1 MSKKCCGMIYS
12 DDEKVCKICKKP
24 LVDDN
29 TGDSGDIETV
39 QFGDKEMTET
49 EAAKES
55 EDDYEES
62 GEAEEAKEEYEESD
76 EAEEEYDNADVTG
89 ETEEA
94 YDSGDA
100 DEDENK
106 NVNYLKKHIER
117 EAILDQIF
125 DDNGYK
131 KNDIIKEER
140 EKVPYKGAGIF
151 TLILAILGLVFIGL
165 LVYFIVLNPYY
176 IKNGEADKQLDYP
189 ELASTSD
196 AGELS
201 TLLVPY
207 GATVTDAAEE
217 N

>member
-29 TGDSGDIETV
+29 AGDTKDIETV
-39 QFGDKEMTET
+39 QFGEE
-49 EAAKES
+49 EAAEES
-55 EDDYEES
+55 EDEYEEYDEAKEADEEYEGS
-62 GEAEEAKEEYEESD
+62 DETNEEYDKADPTGEAEKPH
-76 EAEEEYDNADVTG
+76 
-89 ETEEA
+89 
-94 YDSGDA
+94 DSGDA
-100 DEDENK
+100 DDK

-125 DDNGYK
+125 EDNGYR
-131 KNDIIKEER
+131 KNDTIKEER

-151 TLILAILGLVFIGL
+151 TLILAILGLAFIGL

-176 IKNGEADKQLDYP
+176 IKNGEADRQLEYP
-189 ELASTSD
+189 ELSSTSD
-196 AGELS
+196 AEELS
-201 TLLVPY
+201 TLLEPY
-207 GATVTDAAEE
+207 EATVTDAAEE